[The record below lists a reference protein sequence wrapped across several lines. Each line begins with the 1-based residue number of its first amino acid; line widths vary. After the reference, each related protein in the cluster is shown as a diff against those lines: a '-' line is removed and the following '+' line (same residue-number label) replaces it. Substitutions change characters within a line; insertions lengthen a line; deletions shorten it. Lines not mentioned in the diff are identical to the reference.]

1 MIFEIGW
8 VEVVLGMIAISFVQG
23 IGYAA
28 ATAFFQRRF
37 EKHFEIIEE
46 KLKTI
51 KVEEIE
57 RPQKVME
64 RRQRF
69 KERLKKLG
77 GAINELS

>member
-1 MIFEIGW
+1 MNFEIGW
-8 VEVVLGMIAISFVQG
+8 LEVIVGLVAISFVQG

-51 KVEEIE
+51 TIEETE
-57 RPQKVME
+57 RKEKILQ
-64 RRQRF
+64 RRERF
-69 KERLKKLG
+69 KERLKKIGSALNG
-77 GAINELS
+77 